1 MPGLKVVA
9 VAVAGLLVAGCA
21 SDPSVGPRQETGAV
35 AGALAGGALGAL
47 LGGRGTGSRVAGA
60 VIGATAGGILGSAIG
75 ASLDERD
82 RQRAYAAEM
91 DALESGEAGAPVAW
105 RGERRGAH
113 GTVVPGPYY
122 ESRGLRCREYTH
134 TIYVDGR
141 PQTARGSA
149 CRNPDGTWTPV
160 T

>member
-9 VAVAGLLVAGCA
+9 VALAGLTLAGCA
-21 SDPSVGPRQETGAV
+21 NDPSVGPRQETGAV

-60 VIGATAGGILGSAIG
+60 AIGAVAGGILGGAIG

-82 RQRAYAAEM
+82 RRIAYDAEM
-91 DALESGEAGAPVAW
+91 RALESGEAGAPTSW
-105 RGERRGAH
+105 QGERRGAY

-122 ESRGLRCREYTH
+122 VSRGLRCREYSH
-134 TIYVDGR
+134 TIYIDGR
-141 PQTARGSA
+141 PQTARGAA